1 MQTLDFSQ
9 EYVLGPSLKRMHELK
24 IGAEVLDTHVC
35 PANPLPSRPPPP
47 PHYPPPALY
56 LHLLPDSSH
65 PAVPFSSLCP
75 ISTHPSSSRTELA
88 ASLLPP
94 QSSPLSNFPL
104 PTAHRLLPPPPPF
117 PHRPSPIAP
126 PPPPGST
133 FSMLPLTP
141 SVLPL
146 ESQNR
151 IKANAETADER
162 IPSLKIY
169 ANAHPDSL
177 LQLRCT
183 SLTRPNEN
191 PELSG
196 RSKRIGA

>member
-1 MQTLDFSQ
+1 MQ
-9 EYVLGPSLKRMHELK
+9 RHW
-24 IGAEVLDTHVC
+24 
-35 PANPLPSRPPPP
+35 N
-47 PHYPPPALY
+47 
-56 LHLLPDSSH
+56 
-65 PAVPFSSLCP
+65 
-75 ISTHPSSSRTELA
+75 
-88 ASLLPP
+88 
-94 QSSPLSNFPL
+94 
-104 PTAHRLLPPPPPF
+104 
-117 PHRPSPIAP
+117 PSPIAPPSPLPSSPIAYCPP

-133 FSMLPLTP
+133 FSMLPLAP

-146 ESQNR
+146 KSQNR
-151 IKANAETADER
+151 IKDNAETADER

>member
-1 MQTLDFSQ
+1 
-9 EYVLGPSLKRMHELK
+9 MH
-24 IGAEVLDTHVC
+24 TQ
-35 PANPLPSRPPPP
+35 
-47 PHYPPPALY
+47 
-56 LHLLPDSSH
+56 
-65 PAVPFSSLCP
+65 
-75 ISTHPSSSRTELA
+75 ISTCMAIHMQHFSEMYC
-88 ASLLPP
+88 
-94 QSSPLSNFPL
+94 SSPLRTMPDSYPYDLSYSPSLWPPSPCTCHIPRRHRLPPRQAGLHATALESIAYCPPL
-104 PTAHRLLPPPPPF
+104 PPSLIAHRLLP
-117 PHRPSPIAP
+117 P

-133 FSMLPLTP
+133 FSMLPLAP

-151 IKANAETADER
+151 IKDNAETADER

>member
-1 MQTLDFSQ
+1 M
-9 EYVLGPSLKRMHELK
+9 YVLPTRSPVAHPHHLTIPL
-24 IGAEVLDTHVC
+24 
-35 PANPLPSRPPPP
+35 LPSICISSLIPPTPLSPSPLYAPSPPIPPPP
-47 PHYPPPALY
+47 GPNSPPP
-56 LHLLPDSSH
+56 
-65 PAVPFSSLCP
+65 SSLPKVPLSQISPFPPPIAYCP
-75 ISTHPSSSRTELA
+75 P
-88 ASLLPP
+88 LPP
-94 QSSPLSNFPL
+94 SLI
-104 PTAHRLLPPPPPF
+104 AHRLLPPP
-117 PHRPSPIAP
+117 S
-126 PPPPGST
+126 PPGST
-133 FSMLPLTP
+133 FSMLPLAP

-151 IKANAETADER
+151 IKDNAETADER

>member
-1 MQTLDFSQ
+1 MHGNPYATLQRDVLLLSVAHHAGFLSVRSLLLSQ
-9 EYVLGPSLKRMHELK
+9 PLAPFPVYVP
-24 IGAEVLDTHVC
+24 
-35 PANPLPSRPPPP
+35 
-47 PHYPPPALY
+47 Y
-56 LHLLPDSSH
+56 
-65 PAVPFSSLCP
+65 
-75 ISTHPSSSRTELA
+75 SSSSSSSSTPGW
-88 ASLLPP
+88 PP
-94 QSSPLSNFPL
+94 CNG
-104 PTAHRLLPPPPPF
+104 TGIHRLLPPPPPF

-126 PPPPGST
+126 PPPPPGST
-133 FSMLPLTP
+133 FSMLPLAP

-151 IKANAETADER
+151 IKDNAETADER